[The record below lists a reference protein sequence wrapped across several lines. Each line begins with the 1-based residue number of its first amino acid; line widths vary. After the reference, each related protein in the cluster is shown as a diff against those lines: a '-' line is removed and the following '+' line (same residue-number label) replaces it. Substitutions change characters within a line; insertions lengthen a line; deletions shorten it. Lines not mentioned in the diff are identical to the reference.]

1 MQLTP
6 FIRTFEL
13 QTFKDVN
20 VQSHALLHE
29 LVPMSGIHC
38 HLRALSTSGCVF
50 TYFTV
55 QYCIESSSIASLF
68 QAQDVLKHHKCIGD
82 IADTTKKCQAMETK
96 VKIFERMEQ

>member
-6 FIRTFEL
+6 YIRTFEL

-38 HLRALSTSGCVF
+38 HLHASSTSGCVF
-50 TYFTV
+50 MSFTV
-55 QYCIESSSIASLF
+55 QYCIESSSIVSLF
-68 QAQDVLKHHKCIGD
+68 QVREVLKHHKCIGD
-82 IADTTKKCQAMETK
+82 VADTTKKCQAMETK
-96 VKIFERMEQ
+96 VKNFERMEQ